1 MGYSECEVELDATA
15 LQVETSVAAPKLEAD
30 VTNLELETST
40 ASL

>member
-1 MGYSECEVELDATA
+1 MGYSECEVELDVTT
-15 LQVETSVAAPKLEAD
+15 LQVETSVAAPELEAD